1 MARVKAVTNV
11 QSRLFQFWIFAS
23 LAYGAVSL
31 ILGIDLLRGEALI
44 DYSMLPAE
52 ANDTLGAAWTL
63 IYIWFL
69 YQALTFARDSGDM
82 EIRRPI
88 IWLVLTFV
96 PLVGVYMAWAAY
108 PRIIPPWIKRMSRIP
123 VSSGQ
128 VLVFTL
134 LNALANVCSR
144 FDSYEA
150 LAFSLLAS
158 GVAMASLVW
167 VLRDVLLGKRAG

>member
-52 ANDTLGAAWTL
+52 AIDTLGAAWTL

-69 YQALTFARDSGDM
+69 YQSLTFARDSGDM

-96 PLVGVYMAWAAY
+96 PLVGVYMALAAY
-108 PRIIPPWIKRMSRIP
+108 PRIIPPWIKQMSRIP

-128 VLVFTL
+128 VLGFTL
-134 LNALANVCSR
+134 LNALANVSSR

-158 GVAMASLVW
+158 GVAMVSLVW